1 MPDDSDLHPLD
12 GKALDR
18 LLRLGESDHDLHVR
32 LAALRAAARFPLD
45 HGMWMRVAQAVWRV
59 AQSAPSGDPLHGEAL
74 AFAAGLPLR
83 SLRERLREMSEDPH
97 EPAHEAIARALD
109 EVADPG
115 RIRALLGDRPDGEC
129 NYRVLAA
136 MQLEDAGVRAE
147 ALPPPGEHGN
157 AFSSRFWWALCRA
170 RVGDFGPIDACFA
183 PGVEP
188 GGLFWG
194 SPWSAYAEIA
204 RVRPIPQP
212 MRHHLLH
219 ALEALEAVGD
229 DGGLGHDLARAL
241 RLTVWAATG
250 IADAEGNPPEPA
262 RAPQPVTLAPE
273 FDLPESSQALV
284 ERQLQDPHP
293 RFDDGQIGWMIA
305 REPARHFI
313 PSLLALDHPSRDTA
327 TRLRLL
333 RLIGIAADAQAG
345 LADPPW
351 RGAGAGGSAFG
362 VERPTLIDDL
372 PRAAAG
378 GRALEGEPRLTTR
391 SRGLRNMT
399 TIGAPGPDAA
409 GASPPPSPDVA
420 WAETSA
426 AADAAETR
434 TVNARLLHDGVP
446 RPCFIAGVRNSVC
459 CWIGPKQ
466 AGTAHADAPIP
477 HIDLPPEG
485 LELRVELCWTGRR
498 DGQPDRHG
506 SGPAD
511 SLCLPADRRAPSKA
525 CELAIDV
532 PADIDTLVA
541 HLMFTYRGKVFEAVR
556 ISAEVRASDD
566 ADENVAPLRIEVEF
580 GQREVIQLVDRTQ
593 VDATLV
599 FGPAHLRL
607 FGGHGGQIYDLASFE
622 PLMAFLNDELFLN
635 DTELVRRRERLG
647 LAEREALLD
656 DTDPL
661 VLGFFRDL
669 ARHGAALYQTLR
681 RQKFTD
687 PGDRIQV
694 INLAPEH
701 PVPLEF
707 IYDRT
712 TPSRNATLCAG
723 WQAALAG
730 DGNRCAAC
738 DQATAPAGTTSTAR
752 ASWSD
757 TICPLG
763 FWAVRKV
770 IERFDAA
777 SLTDLSLPAGPRRA
791 LRPLDAALCAS
802 THFVGERDRNTLR
815 DALTEHIATPTVV
828 DDWDQWEQAVHA
840 NPPLLILIAH
850 HDLDAGLDYLEIGD
864 ENLDEER
871 RWRFR
876 PQLNEALINPATID
890 PGPIVLLLGCETGR
904 RIAETGYGGLAGQF
918 KDFHASL
925 VLGTMAKIL
934 GRHAA
939 PLAAELV
946 AELTAI
952 DTPDADFGTLLRRIR
967 RRLLAHG
974 ILMAFALVAIGDAE
988 WRLPVRAAPP
998 PPAPP
1003 LG

>member
-1 MPDDSDLHPLD
+1 MSDEADLHPD
-12 GKALDR
+12 DAKALDP
-18 LLRLGESDHDLHVR
+18 LLHLAESDREPQVR

-45 HGMWMRVAQAVWRV
+45 HGLWMRVAHAVWRV
-59 AQSAPSGDPLHGEAL
+59 AQSAPSGDPLRGEAL

-83 SLRERLREMSEDPH
+83 SLRERLREMSEDPR

-115 RIRALLGDRPDGEC
+115 RIRALLGDRPDHEC
-129 NYRVLAA
+129 NYRLLAA
-136 MQLEDAGVRAE
+136 MPLEDAGVRAE
-147 ALPPPGEHGN
+147 ALPPPREHDN
-157 AFSSRFWWALCRA
+157 AFSNRFWWALCRA
-170 RVGDFGPIDACFA
+170 RVGDFDPIDACFA
-183 PGVEP
+183 PGVAP
-188 GGLFWG
+188 DDLFWG

-212 MRHHLLH
+212 MRRHLLR
-219 ALEALEAVGD
+219 ALEALEAMGD

-273 FDLPESSQALV
+273 FDLPESSRTLV
-284 ERQLQDPHP
+284 ERQLQDPQP

-313 PSLLALDHPSRDTA
+313 PGLLALDHPGRDTA

-333 RLIGIAADAQAG
+333 RLIGLAADAQAG
-345 LADPPW
+345 LAASPW
-351 RGAGAGGSAFG
+351 RGAGAGGGAFA

-372 PRAAAG
+372 PRAAAR
-378 GRALEGEPRLTTR
+378 GRPLAGEPQLTTR
-391 SRGLRNMT
+391 SRGLRTMT
-399 TIGAPGPDAA
+399 TIGAPGPAAA
-409 GASPPPSPDVA
+409 GASPPPSPELA
-420 WAETSA
+420 RAEPSE

-434 TVNARLLHDGVP
+434 TVNALLMHAGVP
-446 RPCFIAGVRNSVC
+446 RPCFIAGVRNSVH

-466 AGTAHADAPIP
+466 AGIAHADAPIP

-506 SGPAD
+506 SGPAA
-511 SLCLPADRRAPSKA
+511 SLRLPADRSAPSQA

-532 PADIDTLVA
+532 PADIDTLEA

-556 ISAEVRASDD
+556 LSAEVRASDAVD
-566 ADENVAPLRIEVEF
+566 QTVAPLRIEVEF
-580 GQREVIQLVDRTQ
+580 GQREVIQLVDRTP

-607 FGGHGGQIYDLASFE
+607 FGGHGGQIYDLASFD

-647 LAEREALLD
+647 VAEGEALLD
-656 DTDPL
+656 DSDPL

-694 INLAPEH
+694 INLDPERH
-701 PVPLEF
+701 VPLEF
-707 IYDRT
+707 IYDRA
-712 TPSRNATLCAG
+712 TPSRNARLCAG
-723 WQAALAG
+723 WQSALTG
-730 DGNRCAAC
+730 DGSRCPAC
-738 DQATAPAGTTSTAR
+738 DQAAAAAQAQGA

-777 SLTDLSLPAGPRRA
+777 RLGDLSLPTGPRRA

-802 THFVGERDRNTLR
+802 THFVAERERNALR
-815 DALTEHIATPTVV
+815 AALTEHIAAPTVV
-828 DDWDQWEQAVHA
+828 DDWDQWEQAVHGS
-840 NPPLLILIAH
+840 PPLLILIAH

-864 ENLDEER
+864 ENLEEER

-946 AELTAI
+946 AELSSI

-988 WRLPVRAAPP
+988 WRLPARATAT
-998 PPAPP
+998 PP
-1003 LG
+1003 LPPQG

>member
-1 MPDDSDLHPLD
+1 
-12 GKALDR
+12 
-18 LLRLGESDHDLHVR
+18 
-32 LAALRAAARFPLD
+32 
-45 HGMWMRVAQAVWRV
+45 
-59 AQSAPSGDPLHGEAL
+59 
-74 AFAAGLPLR
+74 
-83 SLRERLREMSEDPH
+83 
-97 EPAHEAIARALD
+97 
-109 EVADPG
+109 
-115 RIRALLGDRPDGEC
+115 
-129 NYRVLAA
+129 
-136 MQLEDAGVRAE
+136 
-147 ALPPPGEHGN
+147 
-157 AFSSRFWWALCRA
+157 
-170 RVGDFGPIDACFA
+170 
-183 PGVEP
+183 
-188 GGLFWG
+188 
-194 SPWSAYAEIA
+194 
-204 RVRPIPQP
+204 
-212 MRHHLLH
+212 
-219 ALEALEAVGD
+219 
-229 DGGLGHDLARAL
+229 
-241 RLTVWAATG
+241 
-250 IADAEGNPPEPA
+250 
-262 RAPQPVTLAPE
+262 
-273 FDLPESSQALV
+273 
-284 ERQLQDPHP
+284 
-293 RFDDGQIGWMIA
+293 MIA
-305 REPARHFI
+305 REPARDFI
-313 PSLLALDHPSRDTA
+313 PKLLALDDSSRDTA
-327 TRLRLL
+327 TRVRLL
-333 RLIGIAADAQAG
+333 KLIGLAADAQAG
-345 LADPPW
+345 RAASPW
-351 RGAGAGGSAFG
+351 RGAGAGGGPFE
-362 VERPTLIDDL
+362 VEHPTLIDDL
-372 PRAAAG
+372 PRAAAR
-378 GRALEGEPRLTTR
+378 GRAEDGEALLTSR
-391 SRGLRNMT
+391 SARGMT
-399 TIGAPGPDAA
+399 MVGAAGPAADGGQSRSSPDAELA
-409 GASPPPSPDVA
+409 HT
-420 WAETSA
+420 AE
-426 AADAAETR
+426 AAETR
-434 TVNARLLHDGVP
+434 TVNAQLTHDGLP
-446 RPCFIAGVRNSVC
+446 RPCFVAGVRNVVL
-459 CWIGPKQ
+459 CWIGPQQ
-466 AGTAHADAPIP
+466 AGIAHADAPIP
-477 HIDLPPEG
+477 HIDLPSEG

-498 DGQPDRHG
+498 DGQPDRRG
-506 SGPAD
+506 SGPAA
-511 SLCLPADRRAPSKA
+511 SIRLPADRRQSSKPCA
-525 CELAIDV
+525 LPIDV
-532 PADIDTLVA
+532 PDDIDTLEA

-556 ISAEVRASDD
+556 LSAAVRASEAID
-566 ADENVAPLRIEVEF
+566 ADVAALRIEVEF
-580 GQREVIQLVDRTQ
+580 GQREVIQLADRTP

-599 FGPAHLRL
+599 FGPSHLRL
-607 FGGHGGQIYDLASFE
+607 FGGHGGQIFDLASFD

-647 LAEREALLD
+647 VAEGEALLD

-694 INLAPEH
+694 INLDPERH
-701 PVPLEF
+701 VPLEF

-723 WQAALAG
+723 WQSALTG

-738 DQATAPAGTTSTAR
+738 DQAAAGTTGTAS

-777 SLTDLSLPAGPRRA
+777 RLADLSLPTGARRA

-802 THFVGERDRNTLR
+802 THFVGERERNALR
-815 DALTEHIATPTVV
+815 AALNEHIAAPNFV
-828 DDWDQWEQAVHA
+828 DDWDQWEQAVHD

-864 ENLDEER
+864 ENLDEAR

-946 AELTAI
+946 AALTAI

-988 WRLPVRAAPP
+988 WRLPARATPT
-998 PPAPP
+998 PP
-1003 LG
+1003 LPLQG

>member
-1 MPDDSDLHPLD
+1 MAEQSELQPSDA
-12 GKALDR
+12 KALEP
-18 LLRLGESDHDLHVR
+18 LLRVAESDREPRVR

-45 HGMWMRVAQAVWRV
+45 HTLWVRVAHAVWQI
-59 AQSAPSGDPLHGEAL
+59 AQRASGADPLRREAL
-74 AFAAGLPLR
+74 AFAASVPLR
-83 SLRERLREMSEDPH
+83 SLRDRLRAMSEDPH
-97 EPAHEAIARALD
+97 EPANEAIARALD
-109 EVADPG
+109 EAAEPTSSP
-115 RIRALLGDRPDGEC
+115 RP
-129 NYRVLAA
+129 AA
-136 MQLEDAGVRAE
+136 
-147 ALPPPGEHGN
+147 P
-157 AFSSRFWWALCRA
+157 
-170 RVGDFGPIDACFA
+170 
-183 PGVEP
+183 
-188 GGLFWG
+188 
-194 SPWSAYAEIA
+194 
-204 RVRPIPQP
+204 
-212 MRHHLLH
+212 
-219 ALEALEAVGD
+219 
-229 DGGLGHDLARAL
+229 
-241 RLTVWAATG
+241 
-250 IADAEGNPPEPA
+250 
-262 RAPQPVTLAPE
+262 APE
-273 FDLPESSQALV
+273 FDSPESAWAFV
-284 ERQLQDPHP
+284 EQQLLEPNP
-293 RFDDGQIGWMIA
+293 AFDDEQIGWMIA
-305 REPARHFI
+305 RTPASQFI
-313 PSLLALDHPSRDTA
+313 PGLLGLDRPGRDTA
-327 TRLRLL
+327 TRVRLM
-333 RLIGIAADAQAG
+333 RLIG
-345 LADPPW
+345 LA
-351 RGAGAGGSAFG
+351 AGARAGRAVPPSGSAAA

-372 PRAAAG
+372 PRAAAR
-378 GRALEGEPRLTTR
+378 GRPFEGEPQLTTR
-391 SRGLRNMT
+391 SRGLRSMT
-399 TIGAPGPDAA
+399 TIGAPGPAAA
-409 GASPPPSPDVA
+409 GAAPPPSPA
-420 WAETSA
+420 PARAEPSE

-434 TVNARLLHDGVP
+434 TVNALLMHAGVP
-446 RPCFIAGVRNSVC
+446 RPCFIAGVRNSVH

-466 AGTAHADAPIP
+466 AGIAHADAPIP
-477 HIDLPPEG
+477 RIDLPPEG

-506 SGPAD
+506 SGPAA
-511 SLCLPADRRAPSKA
+511 SLRLPADRSAPSHA

-532 PADIDTLVA
+532 PADIDTLEA

-556 ISAEVRASDD
+556 LSAEVRASDAVD
-566 ADENVAPLRIEVEF
+566 QTVEPLRIEVEF
-580 GQREVIQLVDRTQ
+580 GQREVIALVNRTP

-607 FGGHGGQIYDLASFE
+607 FGGHGGQIYDLASFD

-647 LAEREALLD
+647 VAEGEALLD
-656 DTDPL
+656 DSDPL

-694 INLAPEH
+694 INLDPERH
-701 PVPLEF
+701 VPLEF
-707 IYDRT
+707 IYDRA
-712 TPSRNATLCAG
+712 TPSRNARLCAG
-723 WQAALAG
+723 WQSALTG
-730 DGNRCAAC
+730 DGSRCPAC
-738 DQATAPAGTTSTAR
+738 DQAAAAAQAQGA

-770 IERFDAA
+770 IERFDTTRLA
-777 SLTDLSLPAGPRRA
+777 DLSLPTGPRRA

-802 THFVGERDRNTLR
+802 THFVAEPARDALR
-815 DALTEHIATPTVV
+815 AALTEHIAAPTVV
-828 DDWDQWEQAVHA
+828 DDWDQWEQAVHGS
-840 NPPLLILIAH
+840 PPLLILIAH

-864 ENLDEER
+864 ENLEEAR

-946 AELTAI
+946 AELSSI

-988 WRLPVRAAPP
+988 WRLPARATATPP
-998 PPAPP
+998 IPPQ
-1003 LG
+1003 G